1 MKSSHLLVN
10 FNYQGTDKPDMISG
24 KIIEYL
30 ASGSPILNISHLN
43 SESESLISLSED
55 SVTFSENDLNK
66 IRNYISKSYATWLKG
81 EFKEKIP
88 NNIGE
93 FSRSNLT
100 RNLANILKK
109 I

>member
-1 MKSSHLLVN
+1 MFDFVN
-10 FNYQGTDKPDMISG
+10 KCKLHDSKEF
-24 KIIEYL
+24 L
-30 ASGSPILNISHLN
+30 
-43 SESESLISLSED
+43 ESEGEKYLS
-55 SVTFSENDLNK
+55 VLNK

-100 RNLANILKK
+100 RNLANILKMK
-109 I
+109 VYYA